1 MRKGRLDI
9 INTCKYLMV
18 IALIAYVVLLVSG
31 EGDNTVSV
39 DTIQKNIEKSVSCSF
54 FLFILCMGKSIYTGI
69 IDFIY
74 FI

>member
-31 EGDNTVSV
+31 E
-39 DTIQKNIEKSVSCSF
+39 E
-54 FLFILCMGKSIYTGI
+54 I
-69 IDFIY
+69 IPY
-74 FI
+74 P

>member
-18 IALIAYVVLLVSG
+18 IALIAYVVLPVSG

-39 DTIQKNIEKSVSCSF
+39 DTIQKE
-54 FLFILCMGKSIYTGI
+54 Y
-69 IDFIY
+69 
-74 FI
+74 

>member
-39 DTIQKNIEKSVSCSF
+39 DTIQKNIEKSVS
-54 FLFILCMGKSIYTGI
+54 LKGMKKEVLRTLRSIMV
-69 IDFIY
+69 
-74 FI
+74 

>member
-39 DTIQKNIEKSVSCSF
+39 DTIQKNIEKSVLWSECQR
-54 FLFILCMGKSIYTGI
+54 LCRNNVVYTG
-69 IDFIY
+69 
-74 FI
+74 

>member
-39 DTIQKNIEKSVSCSF
+39 DTIQKNIEKICF
-54 FLFILCMGKSIYTGI
+54 AERHEKGKFSGP
-69 IDFIY
+69 
-74 FI
+74 

>member
-18 IALIAYVVLLVSG
+18 VALIAYVVLLVSG

-39 DTIQKNIEKSVSCSF
+39 DTIQKNIEKSVS
-54 FLFILCMGKSIYTGI
+54 LNWRT
-69 IDFIY
+69 
-74 FI
+74 